1 MRIPFR
7 LVDVFTERPLAGNQL
22 CVVPDGGDVDP
33 ALMPRLAQEIGFS
46 ETTFVLES
54 GDHRYRMRIFTP
66 GSELPFAGHP
76 TLGTAFTLV
85 SEGRVRSPVTQ
96 TVPAGEIEVEVDLDR
111 GFARMRQLPPTFGKE
126 IHDRELLAA
135 ANGLTPDQLHPDLPA
150 QVVSTGL
157 SHLIVPAHDEATVA
171 AAERDPRA
179 LEALLGAA
187 RTEAVYLFASD
198 ENGAAKARM
207 FDVTRG
213 IGEDPAT
220 GSAAGPL
227 GAYLAALGVAGMP
240 GTVVIRQG
248 EELGRPSVLYT
259 DVESD
264 GDSWKVHVGGGVR
277 IVGEGAFDLREVD
290 L

>member
-22 CVVPDGGDVDP
+22 CVVPDAEAVP
-33 ALMPRLAQEIGFS
+33 EELMPQLAQEIGFS
-46 ETTFVLES
+46 ETTYVLES
-54 GDHRYRMRIFTP
+54 GGDRYRMRIFTP

-85 SEGRVRSPVTQ
+85 SEGIVTTPVTQ
-96 TVPAGEIEVEVDLDR
+96 SVPAGEIEVEVDLDR
-111 GFARMRQLPPTFGKE
+111 GSARMKQMPPTFGKQ
-126 IHDRELLAA
+126 IDDRELLAA
-135 ANGLTPDQLHPDLPA
+135 ANGLDTDQLHPDLPA

-157 SHLIVPAHDEATVA
+157 SHLIVPARSEAAVA
-171 AAERDPRA
+171 AAERNPAA
-179 LEALLGAA
+179 LETLLETAG
-187 RTEAVYLFASD
+187 TDAVYLFASD
-198 ENGAAKARM
+198 ADGEAKARM

-227 GAYLAALGVAGMP
+227 GAYLAARGVAGMP

-248 EELGRPSVLYT
+248 EEIGRPSVLHAQ
-259 DVESD
+259 VEAE
-264 GDSWKVHVGGGVR
+264 GDSWRVHVGGGVR
-277 IVGEGAFDLREVD
+277 IVGDGAFDLP
-290 L
+290 

>member
-22 CVVPDGGDVDP
+22 CVVPDGGAVP
-33 ALMPRLAQEIGFS
+33 EELMLPLAQEIGYS
-46 ETTFVLES
+46 ETTYVLEAG
-54 GDHRYRMRIFTP
+54 GDRYRMRIFTP
-66 GSELPFAGHP
+66 GSEIPFAGHP

-85 SEGRVRSPVTQ
+85 SEGTVTTPVTQ
-96 TVPAGEIEVEVDLDR
+96 SVPAGEIEVEVDLAR
-111 GFARMRQLPPTFGKE
+111 GFARMKQLPPTFGRE
-126 IHDRELLAA
+126 VVDRDLLAA
-135 ANGLTPDQLHPDLPA
+135 ANGLRPDQLHPDLPA

-157 SHLIVPAHDEATVA
+157 SHLIVPARDEAAVA

-179 LEALLGAA
+179 LEALFSKAE
-187 RTEAVYLFASD
+187 TEAVYLFASD
-198 ENGAAKARM
+198 GDGTAKARM

-227 GAYLAALGVAGMP
+227 GAYMAARGVGGMP

-248 EELGRPSVLYT
+248 EELGRPSVLH
-259 DVESD
+259 VEVEPD
-264 GDSWKVHVGGGVR
+264 GDSWRVFVGGGVR
-277 IVGEGAFDLREVD
+277 IVGDGAFDLP
-290 L
+290 

>member
-22 CVVPDGGDVDP
+22 CVVPDAGAVP
-33 ALMPRLAQEIGFS
+33 EELMPQLAQEIGFS
-46 ETTFVLES
+46 ETTYVLES
-54 GDHRYRMRIFTP
+54 GGDRYRMRIFTP

-85 SEGRVRSPVTQ
+85 SEGIVTTPVTQ
-96 TVPAGEIEVEVDLDR
+96 SVPAGEIEVEVDLDR
-111 GFARMRQLPPTFGKE
+111 GSARMKQMPPTFGKE
-126 IHDRELLAA
+126 IEDRELLAA
-135 ANGLTPDQLHPDLPA
+135 ANGLGLDQLHPDLPA

-157 SHLIVPAHDEATVA
+157 SHLIVPARNEAAVA
-171 AAERDPRA
+171 AAERNPAA
-179 LEALLGAA
+179 LEKLLEAA
-187 RTEAVYLFASD
+187 GTDAVYLFASD
-198 ENGAAKARM
+198 ADGEAKARM

-227 GAYLAALGVAGMP
+227 GAYLAARGVAGMP

-248 EELGRPSVLYT
+248 EEIGRPSVLHAE
-259 DVESD
+259 VESD
-264 GDSWKVHVGGGVR
+264 GDSWKVFVGGGVR
-277 IVGEGAFDLREVD
+277 IVGDGAFDLP
-290 L
+290 